1 MQPAV
6 PKFDGH
12 YDHWAML
19 MENFLRSKEYWGLVE
34 NGITAAVEGATDAQK
49 KNIEDQKL
57 KDLKAKNYLFQA
69 LDRTVLETILNK
81 DTAKSIWDSMKQK
94 YHGSTRV
101 KRAQLQALRKEF
113 EILHMKAG
121 ESVNEYIAR
130 TLIIVNKMKASGE
143 VMGNDVIVGKI
154 LRSMTKKFNYV
165 VCSIEESKDTSILSI
180 DELQSSLLVHEQ
192 RMGSH
197 DEEEHALKVTYGDR
211 FGGQVRGRGSYRGRG
226 RGRGRQSFDKA
237 TTECYKCH
245 KLGHFQWE
253 CSSKEAN
260 YVETQEEMLL
270 MAFVNMEKGDREDT
284 WFLDSGSS
292 NHMCGKK
299 EYFIDF
305 DENFTDTVKL
315 GNNTSMAVIGKG
327 NIRLQVDGMVQK
339 ITGVFYIPELKNNL
353 LSIGQL
359 QEKGLAILFQHNRCK
374 VYHSERGLIMDTKMS
389 DNRMFRLDAVS
400 QPVMPTCLSATT
412 EETVQLWH
420 CRYGHLSYKGLKT
433 LQEKNMVS
441 GLPELKSPSKL
452 CDDCMVGKQH
462 RASFPKKSNWRATQ
476 ILQLI
481 HADICGPLKPNSNSG
496 KRYLITFIDDFS
508 RKIWVYFLAEK
519 AEAFVTFKNFKIHVE
534 KETDSTIKCLRTDR
548 GGEFMSQEF
557 KNFCDNNGIQRQL
570 TAAYSPQQN
579 GVAERKNRTIMN
591 MVRSMLSSRK
601 VPKTFWPEA
610 VNWTV
615 HVLNR
620 SPTLAVKDRT
630 PEEAWSG
637 DKPSVEYFRIFGCI
651 SHVHISDK
659 RRTKLD
665 DKSLQCVLLG
675 VSDESKAYR
684 LYDPISQK
692 IIISRDVVFEENR
705 FWDWDQKY
713 EKAFECDL
721 EWNNAENGAVE
732 TDLEEVEGESEV
744 DVDEEE
750 ESSLGSLNGDAT
762 SSSDEG
768 RNRRQPSWMK
778 DYVPGEGLSEEDN
791 EAHLVI
797 SATDDPMHFEDAIKS
812 EKWRK
817 AMDVEM
823 EAIERN
829 NTWELTELPEEA
841 KKVGVKWVYKTKL
854 NENGEVDK
862 YKARL
867 VVKGYAQEYGV
878 DYTEVFAPVARMET
892 VRLVVAF
899 AAQRGWVVYQLDVKS
914 AFLHGEL
921 NENVFVIAAQQ
932 LNFQKIQ
939 LCMVA
944 LNI

>member
-1 MQPAV
+1 
-6 PKFDGH
+6 
-12 YDHWAML
+12 
-19 MENFLRSKEYWGLVE
+19 
-34 NGITAAVEGATDAQK
+34 
-49 KNIEDQKL
+49 
-57 KDLKAKNYLFQA
+57 
-69 LDRTVLETILNK
+69 
-81 DTAKSIWDSMKQK
+81 
-94 YHGSTRV
+94 
-101 KRAQLQALRKEF
+101 
-113 EILHMKAG
+113 MKAR

-143 VMGNDVIVGKI
+143 VMGNDVVVGKI

-197 DEEEHALKVTYGDR
+197 DEEELALKITYGDR

-226 RGRGRQSFDKA
+226 RGRGRQSFDKT

-284 WFLDSGSS
+284 WFLDSGCS

-315 GNNTSMAVIGKG
+315 GNNTSMVVIGKV

-359 QEKGLAILFQHNRCK
+359 QEKGLAILFQNNICK

-389 DNRMFRLDAVS
+389 GNRMFRLHAVS
-400 QPVMPTCLSATT
+400 QPVMPTFLSATI

-420 CRYGHLSYKGLKT
+420 YRYRHLSYKGLKT

-462 RASFPKKSNWRATQ
+462 RASFPKKRNWRATQ

-508 RKIWVYFLAEK
+508 RKFWVYFLAEK
-519 AEAFVTFKNFKIHVE
+519 AEAFVTFKIFKIHVE

-557 KNFCDNNGIQRQL
+557 KNFFDNNGIQRQL
-570 TAAYSPQQN
+570 TAAYSSQQN
-579 GVAERKNRTIMN
+579 GVVERKNRTIMN
-591 MVRSMLSSRK
+591 MVRSMLSSKK

-610 VNWTV
+610 VNWTM
-615 HVLNR
+615 HVLNQ
-620 SPTLAVKDRT
+620 SPMLAVKDRT
-630 PEEAWSG
+630 LEGAWSG
-637 DKPSVEYFRIFGCI
+637 NKPSVEYF
-651 SHVHISDK
+651 
-659 RRTKLD
+659 
-665 DKSLQCVLLG
+665 
-675 VSDESKAYR
+675 
-684 LYDPISQK
+684 
-692 IIISRDVVFEENR
+692 
-705 FWDWDQKY
+705 
-713 EKAFECDL
+713 
-721 EWNNAENGAVE
+721 
-732 TDLEEVEGESEV
+732 
-744 DVDEEE
+744 
-750 ESSLGSLNGDAT
+750 
-762 SSSDEG
+762 
-768 RNRRQPSWMK
+768 
-778 DYVPGEGLSEEDN
+778 
-791 EAHLVI
+791 
-797 SATDDPMHFEDAIKS
+797 
-812 EKWRK
+812 
-817 AMDVEM
+817 
-823 EAIERN
+823 
-829 NTWELTELPEEA
+829 
-841 KKVGVKWVYKTKL
+841 
-854 NENGEVDK
+854 
-862 YKARL
+862 
-867 VVKGYAQEYGV
+867 
-878 DYTEVFAPVARMET
+878 
-892 VRLVVAF
+892 
-899 AAQRGWVVYQLDVKS
+899 
-914 AFLHGEL
+914 
-921 NENVFVIAAQQ
+921 
-932 LNFQKIQ
+932 
-939 LCMVA
+939 
-944 LNI
+944 